1 MQTLSHFSPNK
12 IRFYLFCIC
21 PAGRERTS
29 GGRIALAI
37 IDRAKRRR
45 THPNGRAEITAFFC
59 EYANILTF
67 FLCMSKKFY
76 TFAAE
81 KVL

>member
-21 PAGRERTS
+21 PAGRERTF

-37 IDRAKRRR
+37 IDIAKRRR
-45 THPNGRAEITAFFC
+45 THPNGRAEITAFLRIRKYFD
-59 EYANILTF
+59 F
-67 FLCMSKKFY
+67 FLVYVKFFVY
-76 TFAAE
+76 LCTR
-81 KVL
+81 KVN